1 MDYINAIKYEKRSFF
16 SFYLR
21 KIKEHQPFI
30 NTFFIKDPFKPFIVK
45 LLLFLI
51 LLSFYFLLNSLFINE
66 KYISKK
72 FHIKT
77 YSFKI
82 LIVRIILVTTFG
94 LLLNLFINCYFSI
107 KKQIKNLL
115 KYEKSQNI
123 KLKMLEF
130 VKSNEKKFLI
140 FFSIML
146 VLNIFFFVYITSLCF
161 VFKNTQSEW
170 FCVSLI
176 TILLIQIFPF
186 FSCLIYTAMRFLGL
200 KLKIELFYK
209 LSQILLEY

>member
-1 MDYINAIKYEKRSFF
+1 MRSKRKLMMRPSV
-16 SFYLR
+16 
-21 KIKEHQPFI
+21 
-30 NTFFIKDPFKPFIVK
+30 KDPVSPMKIFLTFTAVAKHVIEPVK

-51 LLSFYFLLNSLFINE
+51 LISFYFLLNSLFINE

-94 LLLNLFINCYFSI
+94 LLLNLFINCHFSI

-130 VKSNEKKFLI
+130 VKSNDKKFLI

-146 VLNIFFFVYITSLCF
+146 LLNIFFFIYITSLCF

-170 FCVSLI
+170 FCVSII

-186 FSCLIYTAMRFLGL
+186 FL
-200 KLKIELFYK
+200 
-209 LSQILLEY
+209 LSYLYINEIFRIKT